1 MVSGSWR
8 SSKSQAMKL
17 LQIITLKSSWV
28 RRAAGAFIQETEHDH
43 IKFQECNWRESKGSS
58 EEEGAINREVS

>member
-1 MVSGSWR
+1 
-8 SSKSQAMKL
+8 MKL